1 MPFLLVQY
9 LVSVDINIP
18 SGIISSVTLQLLVLT
33 KRFRERQ
40 LCKFMAPD
48 EIQLIILVN
57 GIMMCRFNSIMVYVA
72 VAEEQ
77 GFLSASSRLKPST
90 PAVII
95 DFVWLEYLLV
105 VY

>member
-1 MPFLLVQY
+1 MVEY
-9 LVSVDINIP
+9 LVSVDINIL

-40 LCKFMAPD
+40 LCKFMALN

-57 GIMMCRFNSIMVYVA
+57 GIMMCRFKSIMVYVA

-77 GFLSASSRLKPST
+77 GFSFSVSRLKTST
-90 PAVII
+90 PAVSSEV
-95 DFVWLEYLLV
+95 DWLE
-105 VY
+105 

>member
-33 KRFRERQ
+33 NRFRERQ

-57 GIMMCRFNSIMVYVA
+57 GIMMCCFNSIMVYVA

-77 GFLSASSRLKPST
+77 GFSISVSRLKTST
-90 PAVII
+90 PAVSSEV
-95 DFVWLEYLLV
+95 DWLK
-105 VY
+105 

>member
-18 SGIISSVTLQLLVLT
+18 PGIISSITLKLLVLT

-48 EIQLIILVN
+48 EIQLIIPVN
-57 GIMMCRFNSIMVYVA
+57 RIMMHLFNSIMVYVA

-77 GFLSASSRLKPST
+77 GFLSAASRLKTPT
-90 PAVII
+90 PAVSREM
-95 DFVWLEYLLV
+95 DWLE
-105 VY
+105 